1 MYGGLYILYRV
12 CLVTSS
18 HTVNRLRS
26 KFCFWAGTWDRD
38 VGTSPGFRSPRVTE
52 DPARKPKVR
61 PNFFLDRDQFIG
73 WKWISFVPE
82 SGRVG
87 YESRSTGWG
96 TGVGRSFVSGQGHG
110 SGCGDVL
117 GISVPPGDR
126 GPCKKTQLRPNFF
139 LGRDQFMG
147 WKWISFLSESGRVGY
162 ESRST
167 GWGTGIGRSF
177 VSGQGHEV
185 GIWGRPRDFGPNW
198 VRDKLS
204 ALF

>member
-1 MYGGLYILYRV
+1 MCNAEMPWRRNEGQENQTSTELFSWPGPIHEWKCLSFLPESGRVGRVRVSEHRVGYGG
-12 CLVTSS
+12 
-18 HTVNRLRS
+18 RS
-26 KFCFWAGTWDRD
+26 KFCFWAGTWGRD
-38 VGTSPGFRSPRVTE
+38 MGTSPGFRSPRVTE

-96 TGVGRSFVSGQGHG
+96 TG
-110 SGCGDVL
+110 
-117 GISVPPGDR
+117 
-126 GPCKKTQLRPNFF
+126 
-139 LGRDQFMG
+139 
-147 WKWISFLSESGRVGY
+147 
-162 ESRST
+162 
-167 GWGTGIGRSF
+167 IGRSF

-204 ALF
+204 DFF